1 MGEVCII
8 HQCVLCTANYS
19 KIKIFVLMRTSKIL
33 CSTTMYHKKIIAGKY
48 LIQLILEPLDIIAK
62 KYLQNSIKIK
72 GNLNMWLT

>member
-1 MGEVCII
+1 
-8 HQCVLCTANYS
+8 
-19 KIKIFVLMRTSKIL
+19 
-33 CSTTMYHKKIIAGKY
+33 MYHKKIIAGKY